1 MDETLKKKIN
11 LLVHLAKSD
20 GKFHTAEREFL
31 DSLLMERGVTNYD
44 LDKVKVDHNFSV
56 FTSTLDKQEL
66 LHWSLQ
72 LIKADGIIHADEIA
86 YCKALA
92 LKLKFNPS
100 VIDHFANLVMPDFK
114 IFKETV
120 RKFVI

>member
-20 GKFHTAEREFL
+20 GKFHTAERQFL
-31 DSLLMERGVTNYD
+31 DSLLVERCITNYD
-44 LDKVKVDHNFSV
+44 LDKVKIDNNFSQ
-56 FTSTLDKQEL
+56 FASTLDKQEL
-66 LHWSLQ
+66 LYWSLQ
-72 LIKADGIIHADEIA
+72 LIKADCIIHADEIA

-100 VIDHFANLVMPDFK
+100 VIDQFANQETSEFK
-114 IFKETV
+114 IFKDTV
-120 RKFVI
+120 RNFVI